1 MTQMKIA
8 VAGAS
13 GRMGRVPDVRRIVTK
28 DFKRVGN
35 RLLFVGDADASVLGG
50 TVYADSFGQRG
61 DRLFDPGDSD
71 VVLRL
76 WDALIELRHKG
87 IYVSGSAI
95 AEGGLGLRLFEA
107 CLGSGLGANVDL
119 ALPILEF
126 GEFSDR
132 REYRMGKRVPDARY
146 DEPRRGALLFGEF
159 IGAALIE
166 VPPDYDD
173 GQFPG
178 GPHYSSVGEVI
189 AEPKLIL
196 TVDGERLWEKSID
209 NLAQGWSKTFRE
221 VVE

>member
-1 MTQMKIA
+1 M
-8 VAGAS
+8 
-13 GRMGRVPDVRRIVTK
+13 TK

-35 RLLFVGDADASVLGG
+35 KLLLVGDADLVLDG

-132 REYRMGKRVPDARY
+132 REYRMGKRVQDPRY
-146 DEPRRGALLFGEF
+146 DEPRRDALLFGEF

-178 GPHYSSVGEVI
+178 GPRHNPVGEVI

-196 TVDGERLWEKSID
+196 AVDGERLWEESID